1 MASLLFEIKKGVAE
15 QATVCTTFFFFS
27 SSLQYFGQSAVAFRS
42 SYNLLAG
49 ILSSVV
55 RTKPQCCQT

>member
-15 QATVCTTFFFFS
+15 QATVCTTFFLPP
-27 SSLQYFGQSAVAFRS
+27 SLQYFGQSAVTFRS

-49 ILSSVV
+49 ILGSVV